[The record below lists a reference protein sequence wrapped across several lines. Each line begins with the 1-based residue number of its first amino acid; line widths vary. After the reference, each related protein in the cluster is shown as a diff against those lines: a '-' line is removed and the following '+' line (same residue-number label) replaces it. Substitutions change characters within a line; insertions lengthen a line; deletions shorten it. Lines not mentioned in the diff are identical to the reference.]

1 MLDELST
8 ALLALSPWE
17 VLAVVLALA
26 YLLLAMAEH
35 VACWACA
42 LGSTAIYTVLFF
54 DVRLFMESGLN
65 IYYLAMAVYGWYHWR
80 RAPDASRLPI
90 STWPLRRH
98 CVAIAGVIVL
108 SAITGYLLARYTP
121 AQWPYVDSFTTW
133 GSVIATWMVA
143 RKMLENWLYWVVL
156 DAICIPI
163 FIERGLPLT
172 AALYATYLVL
182 AALAYQ
188 RWRRQLGGQGDPVH
202 A

>member
-1 MLDELST
+1 MLRELSA

-17 VLAVVLALA
+17 ALAVALAVA

-42 LGSTAIYTVLFF
+42 LGSTAIYTALFF
-54 DVRLFMESGLN
+54 DVQLFMESGLN
-65 IYYLAMAVYGWYHWR
+65 LYYLAMAFYGWYHWQQAR
-80 RAPDASRLPI
+80 DATRPPI

-98 CVAIAGVIVL
+98 CGVIAGVFAL

-133 GSVIATWMVA
+133 GSVVATWMVA
-143 RKMLENWLYWVVL
+143 RKLLENWLYWIVL
-156 DAICIPI
+156 DAICIPV

-172 AALYATYLVL
+172 AALYVTYLVL
-182 AALAYQ
+182 ATLGYR
-188 RWRRQLGGQGDPVH
+188 RWRRRLGGQGGRVL